1 MAGNKKIKLTWSNF
15 SSEKHESHHLYAPE
29 TVSEWSPW
37 VMVKTNTMA
46 KENRDRYAKEYEER
60 HLVEIENTREGD
72 KIAYEEDFTNYSDC
86 ELTSA
91 P

>member
-15 SSEKHESHHLYAPE
+15 SSEKQESHHLYAPE
-29 TVSEWSPW
+29 TVSEWSPS
-37 VMVKTNTMA
+37 VIAKTNTMA
-46 KENRDRYAKEYEER
+46 KENRNRYAKEYEER
-60 HLVEIENTREGD
+60 HVVVIENTGEGD
-72 KIAYEEDFTNYSDC
+72 KMAYEEDLTDYSDC